1 VLVDSREPASYA
13 QAIRELIA
21 APETLARLAR
31 GAREHASRFGW
42 SVTVDGLLE
51 LYSDVM
57 SESPAAV
64 DAAAI
69 DA

>member
-1 VLVDSREPASYA
+1 VPSRDPADYA
-13 QAIRELIA
+13 RAVAGLIA
-21 APETLARLAR
+21 DRPRLARLAR

-42 SVTVDGLLE
+42 SATVDGLMT

-57 SESPAAV
+57 SRTAAV